1 MVSRRAY
8 GGRKI
13 LRTLFRPR
21 FPWGKPDFP
30 VTIILFLC
38 VRFPDLARST
48 VGSLAAQAWVLPS
61 LFLSRFPYGSP
72 LPGGEDPPYLRGAL
86 SPVRQLRHTT
96 AIPRHTRGAMPREG
110 WVSSRGRLRPVE
122 GVLRTSIS
130 LSVRMSGYLA

>member
-1 MVSRRAY
+1 M
-8 GGRKI
+8 
-13 LRTLFRPR
+13 RT
-21 FPWGKPDFP
+21 FPQFGSFY
-30 VTIILFLC
+30 
-38 VRFPDLARST
+38 

-110 WVSSRGRLRPVE
+110 WVSSRGRIRPVE
-122 GVLRTSIS
+122 GVLRIS
-130 LSVRMSGYLA
+130 LSQSVRMSGYLV